1 MAWDLAVGVSHTP
14 TNPSSND
21 PIQPFSSFR
30 PPLREWVRGQGRLH
44 GRTPVPSAA
53 ASDRGA
59 VWRIRSTW
67 PSQQLRSRLTPPK
80 WAKKGP
86 HRESPHWASNNS
98 LVNPCPY
105 TLDCARYRRGGMRD
119 LHNIIH
125 VDRAPA
131 PQQCAH
137 GFGWWYRCSACHCW
151 NLRGGL
157 GRGKNRVGWVFT
169 RRSHRWFYEYVRKC
183 ETLTC
188 THRGVQRCAV
198 FRRVYL
204 SNPR

>member
-1 MAWDLAVGVSHTP
+1 MAITFGYIDVLRVPHKHSGKK
-14 TNPSSND
+14 
-21 PIQPFSSFR
+21 PIEPFSSFR

-98 LVNPCPY
+98 LVNPYPY
-105 TLDCARYRRGGMRD
+105 TL
-119 LHNIIH
+119 
-125 VDRAPA
+125 
-131 PQQCAH
+131 
-137 GFGWWYRCSACHCW
+137 
-151 NLRGGL
+151 
-157 GRGKNRVGWVFT
+157 VFAFLF
-169 RRSHRWFYEYVRKC
+169 S
-183 ETLTC
+183 
-188 THRGVQRCAV
+188 
-198 FRRVYL
+198 RRVFL
-204 SNPR
+204 VSIPKPTDRTLWGASRFARHEHALRFGQDSKNKNFRSLRMTRQSLGTPL